1 MSIYA
6 ALKDSQRLKLQKDY
20 FAREHKKQLEEP
32 AARQVVVSSF
42 NKLGISESDGQLIVD
57 GFPNIKSIVSASLE
71 TLSAN
76 SPADKSS
83 LEKVAN
89 FFGGFENSRGLW
101 AAHFD

>member
-20 FAREHKKQLEEP
+20 FAREHKKQLEES
-32 AARQVVVSSF
+32 AARQVVVGCF

-57 GFPNIKSIVSASLE
+57 GFPNIKSIITASLE

-89 FFGGFENSRGLW
+89 FFVGFENSRSL
-101 AAHFD
+101 